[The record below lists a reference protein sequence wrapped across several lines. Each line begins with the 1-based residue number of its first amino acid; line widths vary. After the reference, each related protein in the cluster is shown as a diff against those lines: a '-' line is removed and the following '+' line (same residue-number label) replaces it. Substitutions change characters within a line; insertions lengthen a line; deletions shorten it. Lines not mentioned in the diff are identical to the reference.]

1 MSYAGKTIKHPVYG
15 FGTVVRDNGGKIFVS
30 FPEKEKYAG
39 NQYCFN
45 IPEAFDKGH
54 ISLVDGEAITDEVV
68 KETKTGTKAANYYRD
83 LYKKPFWDYLNEEKI
98 KRTGE
103 PYKMDTVAIDA
114 FYLEKHSPDHD
125 FLEWLRTDE
134 TMDAAKAELTRLIEE
149 AGGPRVKARID
160 GYYSSL
166 FKLREYLIQRG
177 VI

>member
-15 FGTVVRDNGGKIFVS
+15 FGTVIREKEDKIFVS

-54 ISLVDGEAITDEVV
+54 ISLVDGDVV
-68 KETKTGTKAANYYRD
+68 NNDAAAEKKTGAKVANYYRD
-83 LYKKPFWDYLNEEKI
+83 LYKKAFWDYLNEEKI

-125 FLEWLRTDE
+125 FLEWLKSDE
-134 TMDAAKAELTRLIEE
+134 SMDAAKAELTRLIEE

-166 FKLREYLIQRG
+166 SKLREYIIQRG
-177 VI
+177 VV